1 MNKTMSYRSWQEY
14 ISTQRGR
21 YRRASREKKG
31 QILNEGCALFD
42 VNRKSLIRAFNQK
55 KPRGDPE
62 KRGRKTIYGAE
73 VLAPLKAIWL
83 AADLPCSKRLRAML
97 PCWLNHYERH
107 YEPLSTQTRE
117 LLLAVSPP
125 TIDRLLAPLRAKR
138 RKAKR
143 GPGGAGSLQGQI
155 PIRTHFQ
162 EVDGPGSFEVDTVA
176 HCGASLVGG
185 FVWTLTLTDIWSGWT
200 ENAAV
205 WNKKSKEIVK
215 RIKRIEKTLSFEIEE
230 FDSDNG
236 TEFINHRLLKFLR
249 DRPAPILFT
258 RSRPYRKNDN
268 AHVEQKQWTHVRQLL
283 GYDRFEN
290 RRLVEMIDDLYR
302 NECRAMRN
310 FFQPNMRLVS
320 KHRQG
325 GRVKRFH
332 SAPRTPYAR
341 LMESPKVSQ
350 ASKTRL
356 RLEFETLDPFALRE
370 AIERK
375 LRRIFRIVRAGSQ
388 GVKREAKAA
397 KRARKASAA

>member
-1 MNKTMSYRSWQEY
+1 
-14 ISTQRGR
+14 
-21 YRRASREKKG
+21 
-31 QILNEGCALFD
+31 
-42 VNRKSLIRAFNQK
+42 
-55 KPRGDPE
+55 
-62 KRGRKTIYGAE
+62 
-73 VLAPLKAIWL
+73 
-83 AADLPCSKRLRAML
+83 
-97 PCWLNHYERH
+97 
-107 YEPLSTQTRE
+107 
-117 LLLAVSPP
+117 
-125 TIDRLLAPLRAKR
+125 
-138 RKAKR
+138 
-143 GPGGAGSLQGQI
+143 
-155 PIRTHFQ
+155 
-162 EVDGPGSFEVDTVA
+162 VA